1 MQHIATLDLD
11 EARRAVEAIL
21 RAAAG
26 GGPIAVAVTDA
37 NGDLVCYA
45 RMDGTT
51 KTAQRM
57 AVRKAYTAA
66 RIGADTGAWG
76 EQLAKLGITAAE
88 FGDEVLTRFQ
98 GGLCVRFDNQVA
110 GAIAVSGRRAAD
122 DEALARIGLEA
133 MVSAAEP
140 DA

>member
-1 MQHIATLDLD
+1 MHQIATLDLD

-21 RAAAG
+21 RHAG
-26 GGPIAVAVTDA
+26 DGGPVAVAVTDA

-57 AVRKAYTAA
+57 AIRKAYTAA
-66 RIGADTGAWG
+66 RIGADTGVWG

-88 FGDEVLTRFQ
+88 FGDPVLTRFQ
-98 GGLCVRFDNQVA
+98 GGICVRTDDAVA
-110 GAIAVSGRRAAD
+110 GAIAVSGRRAAE
-122 DEALARIGLEA
+122 DEALARVGLEA
-133 MVSAAEP
+133 LLAAAET
-140 DA
+140 